1 MRCFQ
6 SPMAVDICVCRERG
20 TISKWHLGKR
30 QQREKF
36 RLPRKDNRAVIASS
50 RITQLFWQPQDGFMG
65 YTELGRYS
73 GNCEVTEYV
82 SSRNHSLTSTHLWS
96 SGCNGPLS
104 TGMHVGVHVTDKS
117 NVRWFKAF
125 PSGQFGSATSYTRQ
139 LELGVQIIKVHS
151 RVREVIPQPRL
162 WPALSSE
169 TRSRLQFV
177 HWIRASCKPFLF
189 NVPNMVFPNPLM
201 TA

>member
-30 QQREKF
+30 QQRGEF

-65 YTELGRYS
+65 HTELGRYS

-82 SSRNHSLTSTHLWS
+82 SSRNHYSTSTHLWS

-104 TGMHVGVHVTDKS
+104 TGMHAGVPRNGQVQCALVQS
-117 NVRWFKAF
+117 APLQAIWFCNILHEAARARSSDNQSSF
-125 PSGQFGSATSYTRQ
+125 TGQGS
-139 LELGVQIIKVHS
+139 HS
-151 RVREVIPQPRL
+151 AAQTL
-162 WPALSSE
+162 AS
-169 TRSRLQFV
+169 FV
-177 HWIRASCKPFLF
+177 
-189 NVPNMVFPNPLM
+189 
-201 TA
+201 